1 MFLIFLFWVFHWRLK
16 NLHNMNLIMKSK
28 KYMSDVITY
37 SSFRVS
43 SMMANSLTARDERK
57 GLPSFEAHPYNFVM
71 CPIFA
76 LIVVS

>member
-1 MFLIFLFWVFHWRLK
+1 
-16 NLHNMNLIMKSK
+16 
-28 KYMSDVITY
+28 MSDVITY